1 MSIKILKIIFIKK
14 YIDFKSIMRPSKQRH
29 IIPKYM
35 KTKSKKSKVS
45 MTLSTKFKTK
55 NKMTK

>member
-1 MSIKILKIIFIKK
+1 MSIKMLKFIFIKI
-14 YIDFKSIMRPSKQRH
+14 YIDFKPIMRPSKQRH

-55 NKMTK
+55 NKVTK

>member
-1 MSIKILKIIFIKK
+1 MLKFIFIKI
-14 YIDFKSIMRPSKQRH
+14 YIDFKPIMRPSKQRH

-55 NKMTK
+55 NKVTK